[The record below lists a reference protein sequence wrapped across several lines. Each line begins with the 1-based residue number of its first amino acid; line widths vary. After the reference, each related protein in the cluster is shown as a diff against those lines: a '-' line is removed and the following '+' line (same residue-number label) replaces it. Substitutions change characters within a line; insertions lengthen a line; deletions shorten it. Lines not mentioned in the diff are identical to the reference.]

1 MGRSRARMFG
11 AADAVEQP
19 PRRACEMAGAQ
30 IVIPRHVGKPSP
42 DTNKRLHMRVWWSQ
56 VLAAC
61 EAAREVDLATYMCT
75 CVLSWKPS
83 MFPCMVYV
91 RLLPSLRAQ
100 VS

>member
-19 PRRACEMAGAQ
+19 PRHACEMAGAQ
-30 IVIPRHVGKPSP
+30 ILIPRPVGKPSP
-42 DTNKRLHMRVWWSQ
+42 DTDTRLDMTDWLSQ

-61 EAAREVDLATYMCT
+61 EAARDVELATYVCT

-83 MFPCMVYV
+83 MFPCMM
-91 RLLPSLRAQ
+91 
-100 VS
+100 